1 MTMAEQYAE
10 QLKLDVVPAKNKS
23 MAEQYAEQSGLVS
36 KPANE
41 LEIPSSFDL
50 SQVDRTIDETQDPA
64 YELQVLQ
71 GKEDKTRQ
79 EQERIAKIQTAISQG
94 QTPSPTPAGI
104 SVQSQGME
112 APIISPEIVAGLVP
126 KAIATGSSIIGG
138 EVVGSLLAEGGIQSV
153 DELMTDD
160 FKEEYPVMSGI
171 IKLGGGILG
180 AYGGS
185 KVEGGILTGDDAAID
200 IFSDATSDLFKSK
213 KKIKID
219 KLAKANV
226 DSISIEDKSM
236 ILNAIQEAENAGV
249 KLFGTDVDKGTAL
262 AQLQQSMMKNPITA
276 GKMKDTTDAQKM
288 AMLQYIDTIKQG
300 VSENFSSVEDVMNF
314 TKENIKLKNQFLD
327 KQVTEAY
334 DAVAELS
341 KRTTP
346 IGSITYNSKL
356 QSIANKIDAGEYT
369 NDPIA
374 QAKLSAYISKKISRL
389 RKSGNEGTF
398 DDVYGFMRS
407 AIERA
412 SEEKSG
418 ILKRGYAKMADD
430 LGVMFDEIVESSNAK
445 DDIYDTL
452 SQAKSI
458 YKKRVDAFGYRD
470 TGKGT
475 DSFIPKFLDVIE
487 AQPDKAIKMIK
498 NKDDWAKL
506 VDHLDENSLSLIRR
520 AKLEDILSSSKVNNE
535 ENLAAFNKAFNKE
548 NRLVMKEIFGTET
561 YNTLLGVAKAG
572 KYIEDRMT
580 SLQKANILGVEG
592 MRKQLT
598 RSGIAGKIE
607 WYLRVLQEKLASNL
621 LSKADQAKLQN
632 MKKGLEQSIKG
643 TGLSLDELLNNTK
656 TISDEMKYGIK
667 INPEEV
673 FKKPVFEKMKD
684 RVINKPKSPL
694 GYGLKSGGV
703 GGLTNMPKEVPMPT
717 QANTGLDSLSS
728 LGMGGSYGGTPTVA
742 NTASDA
748 GRSLSDLLQPIK
760 KVEPVVEQPLAID
773 RLGIDAS
780 TTPTYPQQG
789 KEVGGLER
797 LMGTPEAKKIDT
809 SGNLGMT
816 SSYGGKATSQ
826 GGVNDLMSKAKLDN
840 FMSDIANPASK
851 VNKSYVNEL
860 ASSLDVDLKMAYGM
874 SEAKKQS
881 LNKLRGLIEALKKMD
896 TINGSQKRQIK
907 EALEEYLGAK

>member
-10 QLKLDVVPAKNKS
+10 QLNLDVVPAKNKS

-36 KPANE
+36 EPTEE
-41 LEIPSSFDL
+41 LVAPDL
-50 SQVDRTIDETQDPA
+50 SQVNRTIDKTEDPA

-71 GKEDKTRQ
+71 GKGENTKA
-79 EQERIAKIQTAISQG
+79 EQERMLELAGSITNG
-94 QTPSPTPAGI
+94 QTPAPTPEGI
-104 SVQSQGME
+104 NVQSEGLGV
-112 APIISPEIVAGLVP
+112 PVVSPEVIVGLVP

-138 EVVGSLLAEGGIQSV
+138 EIVGSILADVGVESV
-153 DELMTDD
+153 DNLMTDN
-160 FKEEYPVMSGI
+160 FKEEYPITSNI

-185 KVEGGILTGDDAAID
+185 KIEDGVFMNADVTL
-200 IFSDATSDLFKSK
+200 DLFKSNK
-213 KKIKID
+213 NIKID
-219 KLAKANV
+219 ELAKANV
-226 DSISIEDKSM
+226 DSISMEDKSM
-236 ILNAIQEAENAGV
+236 ILNAIQEAENAGI

-262 AQLQQSMMKNPITA
+262 AQLQQSMMKNPISA

-288 AMLQYIDTIKQG
+288 SMLQYIDKIKQG
-300 VSENFSSVEDVMNF
+300 ISENFSSVEDVMNF

-346 IGSITYNSKL
+346 ISSVAYTSKL
-356 QSIANKIDAGEYT
+356 QSIKNKVVSGEYT
-369 NDPIA
+369 TDPDA
-374 QAKLSAYISKKISRL
+374 QAKLSSYISKKVRML
-389 RKSGNEGTF
+389 KESGNQGTF

-430 LGVMFDEIVESSNAK
+430 LGVMFDEIVESANAK

-487 AQPDKAIKMIK
+487 SQPDRAIKMIK

-506 VDHLDENSLSLIRR
+506 SDHLDENSLGLIRR

-548 NRLVMKEIFGTET
+548 NRLVMKEIFGSET

-598 RSGIAGKIE
+598 NTGITGKVE
-607 WYLRVLQEKLASNL
+607 WYLRLIQEKMASNL
-621 LSKADQAKLQN
+621 LSRADQAKLQN

-656 TISDEMKYGIK
+656 TIGDEMKYGIK
-667 INPEEV
+667 INSEEI
-673 FKKPVFEKMKD
+673 FKKPIFEKMKEK
-684 RVINKPKSPL
+684 VINKPKSPL
-694 GYGLKSGGV
+694 GYGLKPGGV
-703 GGLTNMPKEVPMPT
+703 GGLTNIPKEIPMPKPEEV
-717 QANTGLDSLSS
+717 GLDSLSS
-728 LGMGGSYGGTPTVA
+728 FGMGSSYGGTPTSV

-748 GRSLSDLLQPIK
+748 GRSISDLLQPTK
-760 KVEPVVEQPLAID
+760 KVEPVIEQTPVLD

-797 LMGTPEAKKIDT
+797 LKGTLEAKKVDT

-816 SSYGGKATSQ
+816 SSYGGRATSQ
-826 GGVNDLMSKAKLDN
+826 GGVNDLMSKSKLDN
-840 FMSDIANPASK
+840 FMNDIANPSSK
-851 VNKSYVNEL
+851 VNKEYVSDL
-860 ASSLDVDLKMAYGM
+860 AKSLDVDLKLSYAM
-874 SEAKKQS
+874 SESKKKS
-881 LNKLRGLIEALKKMD
+881 LSKLRGIIEGLRNIN

-907 EALEEYLGAK
+907 EALEEYMKAK